1 MPAFMLI
8 SLQNLKINFRDKSLK
23 YSLWE
28 EADTA
33 GQDNLKEGI
42 KEMAFFSAMP
52 FLLFC
57 KYKGK

>member
-28 EADTA
+28 EADIA
-33 GQDNLKEGI
+33 GQDNLKKEGM
-42 KEMAFFSAMP
+42 KETASFSAFP
-52 FLLFC
+52 FVLQIQ
-57 KYKGK
+57 GK